1 MELNGRVSSAPRSA
15 VRRGRA
21 PKVASFR
28 GDEIVAVRSVNTAA
42 EVPLP
47 AVAVAFFFGDGAER
61 GFSPYPTPKTKSA
74 GSTKSTP
81 LPLLL
86 LVTFTHSTRR
96 ERTQQTLTHSTR
108 THSTQLTLTQQT
120 QTPTHEHPVVLPQV
134 SHFKQVPLRTRV
146 KFAHSGQLSPT

>member
-86 LVTFTHSTRR
+86 LVTFT
-96 ERTQQTLTHSTR
+96 QQTLTHSTR